1 MDQRLAED
9 GDGAARGA
17 LLVFADTLVAT
28 VVVGVDDGQVEAE
41 VDAVLAAVA
50 QRRPVH
56 RLDAAP
62 VETLPEQRENIRNGS
77 LKPLWLSSKSN
88 FSLFSFFFKCLTWS
102 FFRNSEFFLFIQ
114 KKDLSLSQKSHLKSN
129 ELHSP
134 ISMLHLNFVERHSF
148 SAKRER
154 LQIQK
159 WERWKG

>member
-17 LLVFADTLVAT
+17 LLVFADTLVAN

-159 WERWKG
+159 

>member
-88 FSLFSFFFKCLTWS
+88 FSLFSFFSNVLPGH
-102 FFRNSEFFLFIQ
+102 FFRNYEFFLFIQ
-114 KKDLSLSQKSHLKSN
+114 KKKDLSLSQKSHLKSN

-159 WERWKG
+159 

>member
-159 WERWKG
+159 